1 VQSVVSGSS
10 QQVRVF
16 RKDKLM
22 IASKS
27 YTWMTNEELI
37 TYLTTEGNL
46 TSLEVQ
52 LVDRLVTAIDEVTA
66 LTNEINLL
74 TPQ

>member
-1 VQSVVSGSS
+1 
-10 QQVRVF
+10 
-16 RKDKLM
+16 M

-52 LVDRLVTAIDEVTA
+52 LIDRLVTAIDEVTA